1 MHQYSKITWVATV
14 PSLSSMSS
22 MVTMK
27 TSSLCGPYE
36 TKIQTVSY
44 PWNHWKKIRASKAI
58 QPWIEDWNEELEV
71 KLRSVGIQVVL
82 DEAQGGKSAYQA
94 GKAIAEG
101 FWAPRL
107 TTGSPKRG
115 RPSKEEVAK
124 ELKIQTRLHEEFKDD
139 AERIGLSLSVG
150 TNEVQ

>member
-1 MHQYSKITWVATV
+1 M
-14 PSLSSMSS
+14 
-22 MVTMK
+22 
-27 TSSLCGPYE
+27 E
-36 TKIQTVSY
+36 VSDPTEY
-44 PWNHWKKIRASKAI
+44 QFALQAFGSWNHWKKIRASKAI